1 MFGTIIRQLLDEKLT
16 SLKELEEVTGR
27 GTSTIYRWINDETE
41 PHFTDVRLLVRH
53 LDKPEARHT
62 LVGLLT
68 ADLPIVVDWLAEESR
83 KDWQDEPDAQRA
95 GHEVLERSLFALDC
109 LSDALSEGNEAI
121 RKQDLS
127 KSSYVKIITL
137 IDETIR
143 HLTSAKNQLQK
154 YSPIGE
160 TRKIN

>member
-1 MFGTIIRQLLDEKLT
+1 MFGTIVRELLDQKLT

-68 ADLPIVVDWLAEESR
+68 ADLPVVIDWLTEESR
-83 KDWQDEPDAQRA
+83 KDWGEESDVQRA

-121 RKQDLS
+121 RKQELTKDA
-127 KSSYVKIITL
+127 YVKIIAL
-137 IDETIR
+137 MDETIR
-143 HLTSAKNQLQK
+143 HLTAGKNMLQK
-154 YSPIGE
+154 YSPIIE
-160 TRKIN
+160 TGKAT